1 MSSTMNGEEVRA
13 RLEAALWR
21 LVEHDRYLLE
31 NDLSERCIAS
41 RLAMYL
47 QAEFPDYDVDV
58 EYDRHGFEPKRVGLP
73 DECGNRRD
81 REGRSRVIPDLI
93 VHRRGAEGPNIL
105 VLEMKKT
112 TNPEGRNCDY
122 QRIITFRRQ
131 LSYRFAALIEC
142 ETRAQHEPNARTTEW
157 LAD

>member
-1 MSSTMNGEEVRA
+1 MNAGEVREVRA
-13 RLEAALWR
+13 HLEAALRR

-47 QAEFPDYDVDV
+47 QAEFSDYAVDV
-58 EYDRHGFEPKRVGLP
+58 EYDRHGFEPKRMGLP

-81 REGRSRVIPDLI
+81 REGRARVIPDVI
-93 VHRRGAEGPNIL
+93 IHRRGAEGPNIL

-112 TNPEGRNCDY
+112 TNPEARDCDY
-122 QRIITFRRQ
+122 QRILAFRRQ
-131 LSYRFAALIEC
+131 LGYSCAALIEC
-142 ETRAQHEPNARTTEW
+142 ETRAKHEPNARITEW
-157 LAD
+157 FAD

>member
-1 MSSTMNGEEVRA
+1 MNEEEA
-13 RLEAALWR
+13 LAHLEAALR
-21 LVEHDRYLLE
+21 RIVEHDRYLLE

-47 QAEFPDYDVDV
+47 QAEFPDYAVDV
-58 EYDRHGFEPKRVGLP
+58 EYDRQGDAPKRMGLP
-73 DECGNRRD
+73 EECGNKRD
-81 REGRSRVIPDLI
+81 REGRARVIPDVI

-112 TNPEGRNCDY
+112 TNPEPRDCDY
-122 QRIITFRRQ
+122 QCIVAFRRQ
-131 LSYRFAALIEC
+131 LDYSFAALIEC
-142 ETRAQHEPNARTTEW
+142 ETRPQNEPSTRITEW